1 MRLLELDGIVE
12 DVLPLLF
19 RGVIVELDPS
29 PELDKGR
36 FLDGVWSENY
46 NKDGSLWK
54 TGYFDVD
61 ICTFKQCSNEQVGG
75 LLSAQAAGEDAMWV
89 L

>member
-1 MRLLELDGIVE
+1 MHLLELDGIVE
-12 DVLPLLF
+12 DVLPLSF
-19 RGVIVELDPS
+19 RGVIVQDILELDPS

-54 TGYFDVD
+54 SGYFDVD
-61 ICTFKQCSNEQVGG
+61 ICTFK
-75 LLSAQAAGEDAMWV
+75 
-89 L
+89 